1 MTGMNVMQN
10 SGPGHNRSSR
20 IAGFHRKSPRERL
33 DLVAA
38 FADLD
43 DATQAHLADMGN
55 LPVPLADKLIENVVA
70 TMNVPIGIATNM
82 KIDGEDVLVPM
93 ATEESSV
100 VAAVCNAARQTY
112 DSGFSTS
119 MSGTL
124 MIAQVQAVNVPDPHA
139 ARLRLL
145 ERRDEIKAICD
156 DCDPILVKLGGGF
169 RDIEVRILDSRS
181 GPMLVTHLIVDT
193 RDAMGANAVNT
204 MAEKIAPHI
213 AGWSGGRVYLRI
225 LSNLADRRL
234 ARAHATWRLADI
246 GGADVRDG
254 IIEAYHFAAADPYR
268 AATHNKGIMNGI
280 SAVVLATGNDTRA
293 VEAGAHAY
301 AARSGRYT
309 SLTHYEVTAAGD
321 LSASIEVP
329 MAVGLIG
336 GATKIH
342 PTAQAC
348 LKILGVRTAERLARI
363 IAAVGLAQNFSAL
376 KALATVGIQKGHMD
390 LHAQNIAMMAGAVGD
405 EVDAVARALVAQ
417 GTVRIDVAETVLKG
431 LRRG

>member
-1 MTGMNVMQN
+1 MNLPTQ
-10 SGPGHNRSSR
+10 GRNRSAR
-20 IAGFHRKSPRERL
+20 IGGFHRKSPLERL

-43 DATQAHLADMGN
+43 SETKSHLADMGN

-70 TMNVPIGIATNM
+70 TLNVPIGIATNM
-82 KIDGEDVLVPM
+82 KVDGEDVLVPM

-100 VAAVCNAARQTY
+100 VAAVCNAARQNY
-112 DSGFSTS
+112 DSGFTTS
-119 MSGTL
+119 LSGTL
-124 MIAQVQAVNVPDPHA
+124 MIAQVQAVDVPDPHA

-145 ERRDEIKAICD
+145 ERRDDIKAICD
-156 DCDPILVKLGGGF
+156 ACDPVLVRLGGGF
-169 RDIEVRILDSRS
+169 RDIEVRLLDTR
-181 GPMLVTHLIVDT
+181 GGTMLITHLIVDT

-204 MAEKIAPHI
+204 MAEKVAPQIA
-213 AGWSGGRVYLRI
+213 AWSGGRVYLRI

-234 ARAHATWRLADI
+234 ARAHAVWKLADI
-246 GGADVRDG
+246 GGAEVRDG
-254 IIEAYHFAAADPYR
+254 MLAAYHFAAADPYR

-301 AARSGRYT
+301 AARGGHYS
-309 SLTHYEVTAAGD
+309 SLTHYEVTREGD
-321 LSASIEVP
+321 LSASIELP

-336 GATKIH
+336 GATKLH

-348 LKILGVRTAERLARI
+348 LRILGVRTAERLARI

-390 LHAQNIAMMAGAVGD
+390 LHAQNIAMMAGAVGEEID
-405 EVDAVARALVAQ
+405 KVARALVEK
-417 GTVRIDVAETVLKG
+417 GTVRVDVAEQVLSE
-431 LRRG
+431 LRRA